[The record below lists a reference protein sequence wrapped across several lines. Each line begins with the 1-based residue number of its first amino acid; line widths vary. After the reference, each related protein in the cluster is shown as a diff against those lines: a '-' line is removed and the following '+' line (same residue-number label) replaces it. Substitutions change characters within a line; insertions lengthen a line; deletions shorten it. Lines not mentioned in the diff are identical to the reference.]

1 MWRFTVLR
9 GWRLLKVA
17 QPRLGRSCRA
27 GRTHR
32 LRAAAAP
39 SPAWAGRPEEAP
51 TRRALRRPP
60 ARSLAS
66 LSTCL
71 QGMVFHA
78 AMFSFARHENP
89 QAAARSWSLTQ
100 AACRGQ
106 NGCSR
111 GRATC
116 THSESGRVCPLASQP
131 GPGDR
136 APALVAPRLDRRP
149 QSRHTTVS
157 RGAAPVP
164 SASQVPGLCLSP
176 RPGPVHVTQ
185 LSGGSG
191 ARLVLDSGTGHGPP
205 GELQAAQAGVS
216 LDESPPPRAVT
227 FQ

>member
-32 LRAAAAP
+32 LRAAATP

-51 TRRALRRPP
+51 TRRALQRLP

-78 AMFSFARHENP
+78 AMFSFARHKNP

-116 THSESGRVCPLASQP
+116 THSESGRVCPWP
-131 GPGDR
+131 
-136 APALVAPRLDRRP
+136 
-149 QSRHTTVS
+149 
-157 RGAAPVP
+157 P
-164 SASQVPGLCLSP
+164 SL
-176 RPGPVHVTQ
+176 GPVTAHPPWWP
-185 LSGGSG
+185 
-191 ARLVLDSGTGHGPP
+191 LDWTD
-205 GELQAAQAGVS
+205 V
-216 LDESPPPRAVT
+216 PRAVT
-227 FQ
+227 

>member
-1 MWRFTVLR
+1 MRRKKGVEKSWNSRTGSQPRAVPVEGGTQQTSRGHGRPPTRGPRPGSQAGGAVWRFTVLR

-17 QPRLGRSCRA
+17 QPRLVRSCRA

-149 QSRHTTVS
+149 QSRHTTQS
-157 RGAAPVP
+157 RGEQRRCRPQVRSQG
-164 SASQVPGLCLSP
+164 SA
-176 RPGPVHVTQ
+176 
-185 LSGGSG
+185 
-191 ARLVLDSGTGHGPP
+191 
-205 GELQAAQAGVS
+205 
-216 LDESPPPRAVT
+216 
-227 FQ
+227 